1 MPGIES
7 EFVSYEYDT
16 SLILTPEN
24 INRNATIVSAT
35 NPFKMRIQ
43 KKNHQRNVIYYWNHM
58 VYKNHKGCSIILILV
73 FYFLIMIWF
82 LQENKKKTV
91 CSFET
96 EIF

>member
-24 INRNATIVSAT
+24 INRNATIVSAN

-43 KKNHQRNVIYYWNHM
+43 I
-58 VYKNHKGCSIILILV
+58 
-73 FYFLIMIWF
+73 
-82 LQENKKKTV
+82 
-91 CSFET
+91 
-96 EIF
+96 

>member
-43 KKNHQRNVIYYWNHM
+43 KKKPSKKCDILLESYGIQKSQRMLNYFNFGFLFFNHD
-58 VYKNHKGCSIILILV
+58 LV
-73 FYFLIMIWF
+73 PAR
-82 LQENKKKTV
+82 K
-91 CSFET
+91 
-96 EIF
+96 

>member
-7 EFVSYEYDT
+7 EFVSCEYDT

-43 KKNHQRNVIYYWNHM
+43 KKKTIKEMWY
-58 VYKNHKGCSIILILV
+58 IIGI
-73 FYFLIMIWF
+73 IWYTKITKDAQLF
-82 LQENKKKTV
+82 
-91 CSFET
+91 
-96 EIF
+96 